1 MIISDREVF
10 LSNATVIA
18 GGFIFMTLT
27 GLLSTNGSASVFAER
42 LALIVIGTFSASSV
56 LFLFNIDPRLGR
68 GVAIFGY
75 LMLIVFLGN
84 FIFGVR
90 GLI

>member
-27 GLLSTNGSASVFAER
+27 GLLNTNGSASVFAER

>member
-1 MIISDREVF
+1 
-10 LSNATVIA
+10 
-18 GGFIFMTLT
+18 
-27 GLLSTNGSASVFAER
+27 VFAER

-56 LFLFNIDPRLGR
+56 LFLFNIDPRLAR

-75 LMLIVFLGN
+75 LMLIAFLGN